1 MAKRK
6 NPHVSEETLDDFIT
20 EQRAKRPGFAR
31 EFDKLQLARRLRS
44 LRTQHKLTQVQLA
57 RLAGTHQEVI
67 ARLESGR
74 IVPKLDL
81 LQRLAS
87 AMGLDVDVKFTRLRH
102 SHG

>member
-6 NPHVSEETLDDFIT
+6 NPYISKETLTDFIT

-31 EFDKLQLARRLRS
+31 EFDKLQLARRVRN
-44 LRTQHKLTQVQLA
+44 LRTRHKLTQVQLA
-57 RLAGTHQEVI
+57 HRAGTHQEVI

-81 LQRLAS
+81 LQRLAA
-87 AMGLDVDVKFTRLRH
+87 AMGLDINVQFIRSRP